1 MIEYIIV
8 FLNRLFTNLSAS
20 LLTMTSAITTLSP
33 TAVWQYF
40 YQITQIPRPSFH
52 EQGIQDFIQQF
63 GLSLKLET
71 QKDAVGNII
80 IKKPATVGYEN
91 RRGVILQSHL
101 DMVPQANS
109 DSQHNFQTDPIETLI
124 DGDWVTANGTTL
136 GADNGIGVA
145 ASMAVLAAT
154 DIAHGPLEAL
164 FTSTEETGMVGAL
177 NLAPDVLSGDILL
190 NLDSEDEKELYI
202 GCAGGVDAVC
212 TLAITRQALT
222 PAYQPYLIELTG
234 LKGGH
239 SGIDIIKQRGNAN
252 KLLGRLLKQLDTLCD
267 YQLIDFSGGNLR
279 NALPREAWAT
289 LAFLPKHQTKVTAHI
304 TSFLDQLAIE
314 YQGIEPNINCCL
326 KPFGQTTKTALSKQD
341 KQTVI
346 QLISA
351 CPNGVHRM
359 SIDMPDLVETS
370 NNLAVINSEET
381 RVVFECLLRSSVDS
395 ARNELAD
402 QLQAVFELAKAEVTF
417 SGAYP
422 GWQPNSQSTILKVMT
437 KTGQQLFGKT
447 PKQRGIH
454 AGLECGIL
462 GGIYP
467 HWEMISFGPTIVAP
481 HSPDE
486 KVHIESVDTFYN
498 WLLLTLTAIP
508 EKPSA

>member
-1 MIEYIIV
+1 M
-8 FLNRLFTNLSAS
+8 
-20 LLTMTSAITTLSP
+20 TMPSTITTLSP
-33 TAVWQYF
+33 TTVWYYF
-40 YQITQIPRPSFH
+40 HQITQIPRPSFH
-52 EQGIQDFIQQF
+52 EQGIQDFMQQF
-63 GLSLKLET
+63 GLSLGLET

-80 IKKPATVGYEN
+80 IKKPATAGYEN

-154 DIAHGPLEAL
+154 DIEHGPIEAL
-164 FTSTEETGMVGAL
+164 FTCTEETGMIGAL
-177 NLAPDVLSGDILL
+177 NLAPDSLTGDILL

-202 GCAGGVDAVC
+202 GCAGGVDAVS
-212 TLAITRQALT
+212 TLAITRQSLKEN
-222 PAYQPYLIELTG
+222 YQVYLIKLTG

-252 KLLGRLLKQLDTLCD
+252 KLLGRLLKQLEAICD
-267 YQLIDFSGGNLR
+267 YQLIDFNGGNLR
-279 NALPREAWAT
+279 NAIPREAWAT
-289 LAFLPKHQTKVTAHI
+289 LAFSPKHQAKMTAQI
-304 TSFLDQLAIE
+304 TAYLSQLTDE
-314 YQGIEPNINCCL
+314 YPGIETHINCCL
-326 KPFGQTTKTALSKQD
+326 KPSEPTQKNALSDKAKQ
-341 KQTVI
+341 QVI
-346 QLISA
+346 RLINA

-359 SIDMPDLVETS
+359 STDMPDLVETS
-370 NNLAVINSEET
+370 NNLAVVNSQESQ
-381 RVVFECLLRSSVDS
+381 VVFECLLRSSADS
-395 ARNELAD
+395 VRDELAE
-402 QLQAVFELAKAEVTF
+402 QLRAVFELAGAAVEF

-422 GWQPNSQSTILKVMT
+422 GWQPNPQSTILEVMT
-437 KTGQQLFGKT
+437 KTGQQLFNKT

-467 HWEMISFGPTIVAP
+467 HWDMISFGPTIVAP

-486 KVHIESVDTFYN
+486 KVHIDSVGVFYD

-508 EKPSA
+508 KK